1 MSNEPKWIDD
11 TESLVR
17 ELQRLGSD
25 GFSVDTEADSM
36 HHFQEKVCLIQISNP
51 GVDLLIDP
59 LAEIDLEMLGALL
72 ADPTSRKILHGADYD
87 VRMLQRD
94 FSFEIRGLY
103 DTMIAARLA
112 GESAFG
118 LAALLDKYI
127 GVKLDKQFQRA
138 DWSIRPLSG
147 PMLQYASSD
156 THYLEELAVILD
168 GKLES
173 LGRVDWAKEEFERLE
188 QVRPRTPLPP
198 EEAYSRLKGVGRLD
212 RRTLAVLRE
221 LVTLRDGIACRR
233 DVPRYRAARDEV
245 LFSLADAATSGS
257 VDLSRISRLPR
268 SWRSG
273 APNRSLLEAIERGLA
288 VPDEELPES
297 LSRVRPERDRDLEAR
312 VKVLK
317 KGRDRLA
324 EELEL
329 DPSMLAPRAVLE
341 EVSRRLAAGQA
352 PREVP
357 ELRRWQADL
366 LAPVFEQGG

>member
-156 THYLEELAVILD
+156 THYLEELRQSSTANSNRWAVSI
-168 GKLES
+168 GPRKS
-173 LGRVDWAKEEFERLE
+173 SSDWNRCARAL
-188 QVRPRTPLPP
+188 RC
-198 EEAYSRLKGVGRLD
+198 RLKKLTVGSRAWGGS
-212 RRTLAVLRE
+212 TVVLSPYC
-221 LVTLRDGIACRR
+221 GN
-233 DVPRYRAARDEV
+233 
-245 LFSLADAATSGS
+245 
-257 VDLSRISRLPR
+257 
-268 SWRSG
+268 W
-273 APNRSLLEAIERGLA
+273 
-288 VPDEELPES
+288 
-297 LSRVRPERDRDLEAR
+297 
-312 VKVLK
+312 
-317 KGRDRLA
+317 
-324 EELEL
+324 
-329 DPSMLAPRAVLE
+329 
-341 EVSRRLAAGQA
+341 
-352 PREVP
+352 
-357 ELRRWQADL
+357 
-366 LAPVFEQGG
+366 